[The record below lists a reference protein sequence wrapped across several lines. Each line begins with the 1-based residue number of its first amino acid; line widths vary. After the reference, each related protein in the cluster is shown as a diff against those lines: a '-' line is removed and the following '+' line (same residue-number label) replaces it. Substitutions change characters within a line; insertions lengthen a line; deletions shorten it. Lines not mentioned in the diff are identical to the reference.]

1 MEATVA
7 EKGMFS
13 EAKYNPVGS
22 YIKYFDLQKSMCG
35 KRIHIC
41 FEGVEEAMYLWL
53 NGQFIGYAEDSF
65 TPSEFDLTPYIREK
79 GNVLAVQVHKMSTAA
94 FLEDQDFF
102 RFFGIFRNVTL
113 KAIPDV
119 HLEDVWFKPVLNRD
133 NVSGSIT
140 VNMKVSALDGQNVT
154 AGFILKDREENVLVE
169 KSIQLNKDNDYLEG
183 TICVDLENVKLCDNH
198 NPFLYHA

>member
-1 MEATVA
+1 MEATGA

-13 EAKYNPVGS
+13 EAEYNPVGS
-22 YIKYFDLQKSMCG
+22 YIKYFDLDKSMCG

-53 NGQFIGYAEDSF
+53 NGQFVGYAEDSF
-65 TPSEFDLTPYIREK
+65 TPSEFDLTPYIKEK

-113 KAIPDV
+113 KRNCQHESICTGCSEYNCQ
-119 HLEDVWFKPVLNRD
+119 LYFKRQGRKFVGRK
-133 NVSGSIT
+133 IRT
-140 VNMKVSALDGQNVT
+140 VKER
-154 AGFILKDREENVLVE
+154 K
-169 KSIQLNKDNDYLEG
+169 
-183 TICVDLENVKLCDNH
+183 
-198 NPFLYHA
+198 